1 MTRDTEMVGD
11 MDPYVQ
17 IHYDG
22 NIYKTQILDEGGK
35 HPVWNMSFDISIK
48 NISDEITFV
57 VYDKDI
63 TMSDEI
69 GRRTLIIK
77 DIVEKDGYV
86 DKFFL
91 IKYDH
96 KRAGELRIRGTQ
108 LTEAGLIQLRQNNR
122 EEK

>member
-1 MTRDTEMVGD
+1 MVGD

-96 KRAGELRIRGTQ
+96 KMAGELRIRGTQ
-108 LTEAGLIQLRQNNR
+108 LTEAGLI
-122 EEK
+122 